1 MGEWLWFS
9 VEFGDE
15 VLMSDKPDIV
25 FEEGARTHGAC
36 MLLFFGVVWVA
47 AVAFAVA
54 FDVPGWWAVCWI
66 AAATLTVAVIAGQ
79 VIPYMVRGGTY
90 RVVIQ
95 DEWLRAE
102 SPHPALGPSFA
113 VALPTITKLVVRPY
127 SDGQDYE
134 VHTRSGEK
142 LLLDE
147 ALGAWI
153 FKAIH
158 QLHPE
163 IPIESPG

>member
-1 MGEWLWFS
+1 MN
-9 VEFGDE
+9 
-15 VLMSDKPDIV
+15 DKSDIV
-25 FEEGARTHGAC
+25 YEVGARRHGGC
-36 MLLFFGVVWVA
+36 LLLFFGVVWVA

-54 FDVPGWWAVCWI
+54 FNVPRWWAVCWV
-66 AAATLTVAVIAGQ
+66 AAATLTVVIIAAQ
-79 VIPYMVRGGTY
+79 VVPYMVRGGTY

-113 VALPTITKLVVRPY
+113 VALPAITKLVVQSWSEGTY
-127 SDGQDYE
+127 YE
-134 VHTRSGEK
+134 VHTESGEPIR
-142 LLLDE
+142 LDQ
-147 ALGAWI
+147 AIGAGL

-163 IPIESPG
+163 IPIERRG